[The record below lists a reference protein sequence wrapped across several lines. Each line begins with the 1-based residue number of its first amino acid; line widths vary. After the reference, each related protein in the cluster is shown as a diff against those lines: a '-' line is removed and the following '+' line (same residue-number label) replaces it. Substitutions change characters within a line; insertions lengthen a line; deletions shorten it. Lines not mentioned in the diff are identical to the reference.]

1 MRKATIERNTAETRI
16 ALALELDGEGK
27 YAVNTGCGFLNHML
41 ELFARH
47 GNFDLELACEGDT
60 DVDFHHTTEDIGIA
74 LGRAFD
80 QALGE
85 RRGIRRYGSVI
96 LPMDEA
102 LVLAAVD
109 ISGRPALGWDLPI
122 PAQKVGDFDT
132 ELVKEFML
140 AFSRALGAAIHLRL
154 LAGENSH
161 HIIEGAFKA
170 LARALAQAVEID
182 ERFRERIPSTK
193 GRSCKLAGH
202 GCVAVCQ
209 SLRHGCA
216 APPPF

>member
-1 MRKATIERNTAETRI
+1 MRKASIERNTAETRI

-27 YAVNTGCGFLNHML
+27 YAVETGGGFLNHML

-47 GNFDLELACEGDT
+47 GNFDLELTGSGDT
-60 DVDFHHTTEDIGIA
+60 QVDFHHITEDVGIA

-80 QALGE
+80 QALGD
-85 RRGIRRYGSVI
+85 RRGIRRYGSMI

-102 LVLAAVD
+102 LLLAAVD
-109 ISGRPALGWDLPI
+109 ISGRPALGWDLPV
-122 PAQKVGDFDT
+122 PTQKVGDFDT

-140 AFSRALGAAIHLRL
+140 ALSRALGASIHLRL

-161 HIIEGAFKA
+161 HILEGAFKA
-170 LARALAQAVEID
+170 LARALAQAVEVD

-193 GRSCKLAGH
+193 GTIL
-202 GCVAVCQ
+202 
-209 SLRHGCA
+209 
-216 APPPF
+216 

>member
-16 ALALELDGEGK
+16 SLALKLDGEGK
-27 YAVNTGCGFLNHML
+27 YAVKTGCGFLNHML

-193 GRSCKLAGH
+193 GTIL
-202 GCVAVCQ
+202 
-209 SLRHGCA
+209 
-216 APPPF
+216 